1 MAQSKDLLRIGKIS
15 SFNYPKGTA
24 RITYEDKGQ
33 STTAEMP
40 FLSWQYW
47 MPKVGDQVLVAHL
60 SNGTCAAVILGP
72 VWHDGHR
79 PVEGFEGLYRRE
91 YSNQK
96 GLANER
102 YDSNEKAYTQTIT
115 GTIGIAATKEWSVNV
130 GGNTL
135 SIKNDGTITVTALKE
150 ITVKA
155 PKLRIIGDIQIE
167 GKQDITKAIT
177 TNEDVMAGE
186 QKISLVNH
194 THDGISKPKS

>member
-1 MAQSKDLLRIGKIS
+1 MAKSKDLLRIGKIS

-47 MPKVGDQVLVAHL
+47 MPKVGDQVMVAHL

-91 YSNQK
+91 YSNKEGQ
-96 GLANER
+96 ANER
-102 YDSNEKAYTQTIT
+102 YDANEEAYTQTIT
-115 GTIGIAATKEWSVNV
+115 GTVGIAATKGWSVTV

-135 SIKNDGTITVTALKE
+135 RIKDDGTITVKALKE

-155 PKLRIIGDIQIE
+155 PKLRIIGDIQAE
-167 GKQDITKAIT
+167 
-177 TNEDVMAGE
+177 GE
-186 QKISLVNH
+186 QAK
-194 THDGISKPKS
+194 KPKEG